1 MSFLDSPINLPVE
14 LIEKILDCVTDNGA
28 YKNCRLVCKH
38 WYNYLK
44 LLKKFKNN
52 KLTEYLEFNND
63 VITGKNNYDK
73 VIMTYRLN
81 LMGNSV
87 LKRYNDRGILIKMVT
102 VNLPKYIKVW
112 TLENN
117 IVNTKYIDIGKN
129 KVEEDSFPFMTE
141 CAIL

>member
-1 MSFLDSPINLPVE
+1 MFLENNSINLPVE
-14 LIEKILDCVTDNGA
+14 IIEKILDNVNDNEA
-28 YKNCRLVCKH
+28 YKNCRLVCKD
-38 WYNYLK
+38 WYKYLK
-44 LLKKFKNN
+44 LLKRFEYG
-52 KLTEYLEFNND
+52 KLTEYLEFKDD

-73 VIMTYRLN
+73 VIMTYRVN

-117 IVNTKYIDIGKN
+117 VVNTKYIDIEKN
-129 KVEEDSFPFMTE
+129 KLKEDSFPFITE
-141 CAIL
+141 CSLL